1 MVTGRFCDS
10 TEQPKRYAGLRVK
23 KQKFGE
29 TTCEVSGMDQREVL
43 RKMAFTALGLVL
55 AIEIVA
61 IAGADAQ
68 PAESVYA
75 QGEYVQTLEG
85 AKIARLRM
93 LCRR

>member
-10 TEQPKRYAGLRVK
+10 TEQPKRYASLRVK

-29 TTCEVSGMDQREVL
+29 TTCEVSGMDQREML

-85 AKIARLRM
+85 AKSP

>member
-1 MVTGRFCDS
+1 
-10 TEQPKRYAGLRVK
+10 
-23 KQKFGE
+23 
-29 TTCEVSGMDQREVL
+29 MDQREVL

-85 AKIARLRM
+85 VTSPFADVVQTVM
-93 LCRR
+93 LCVVGVSSFSR

>member
-1 MVTGRFCDS
+1 
-10 TEQPKRYAGLRVK
+10 
-23 KQKFGE
+23 
-29 TTCEVSGMDQREVL
+29 MDQREVL

-75 QGEYVQTLEG
+75 QGEYVQYD
-85 AKIARLRM
+85 
-93 LCRR
+93 

>member
-1 MVTGRFCDS
+1 MIRA
-10 TEQPKRYAGLRVK
+10 KRYASLRVK

-55 AIEIVA
+55 AIEIVT

-68 PAESVYA
+68 PAEIA
-75 QGEYVQTLEG
+75 QRICDLLE
-85 AKIARLRM
+85 LT
-93 LCRR
+93 

>member
-1 MVTGRFCDS
+1 
-10 TEQPKRYAGLRVK
+10 
-23 KQKFGE
+23 
-29 TTCEVSGMDQREVL
+29 MDQREML

-75 QGEYVQTLEG
+75 LRWGMRRKMKSALRRQQKSLLPWM
-85 AKIARLRM
+85 RL
-93 LCRR
+93 